1 MISNFQSFVLKSK
14 LNKFTMST
22 KSIILLFAILSLC
35 LLGFSIYKI
44 NEYEKIDFYKTE
56 NISMI
61 YTDTICYKYNNK
73 NENKSDY
80 THYVSVSD
88 SLNKIQTFKISS
100 EEFNYFTKNNIKKY
114 SYIYDTEDYSGFIIF
129 SIVFFLFSTV
139 ILFIVYS
146 NTR

>member
-73 NENKSDY
+73 NENISDY

-139 ILFIVYS
+139 ILFIIYS
-146 NTR
+146 TTR